1 MSCRRI
7 LQGLAFAAFIFF
19 LVSPGASAKY
29 FSRVVIDPGHGG
41 HDRGG
46 RTGKVYEKHLALD
59 TALRLENYLVAS
71 GYRVTMTRKSD
82 TFISLPRRAALG
94 NRYRDAIF
102 VSLHYNYTWKRNV
115 SGLETF
121 YYSSASRGLAEA
133 IQKAMLRRVG
143 ASNRGVK
150 YGRYYVLR
158 ASKNPAVLVECGFV
172 SNSRERSEMKK
183 GSYRDAVARGIAE
196 GIAKY
201 RRSW

>member
-94 NRYRDAIF
+94 RP
-102 VSLHYNYTWKRNV
+102 
-115 SGLETF
+115 F
-121 YYSSASRGLAEA
+121 YVGLALCPCLRHVAHWGIPVISHGTLVPFRGEA
-133 IQKAMLRRVG
+133 V
-143 ASNRGVK
+143 
-150 YGRYYVLR
+150 
-158 ASKNPAVLVECGFV
+158 CGPL
-172 SNSRERSEMKK
+172 
-183 GSYRDAVARGIAE
+183 
-196 GIAKY
+196 
-201 RRSW
+201 